1 MRLLSLLITL
11 LVIGWLIYSQMG
23 ESSKPVDRDASR
35 QAEARAAAVNAQVQ
49 DQFAHQ
55 ADQLSKMEAGGGPA
69 GNP

>member
-11 LVIGWLIYSQMG
+11 LIVGWLIYSQMG
-23 ESSKPVDRDASR
+23 DGSKPADQSAARS
-35 QAEARAAAVNAQVQ
+35 AEARATAVNAQVQ

-55 ADQLSKMEAGGGPA
+55 ADQLSKMEAGGSSA